1 MPVCHSPLVWEGAF
15 QLIVESVVMVGITTP
30 SSTPLL
36 LCSWFFFGGKN
47 KSMVEGS
54 HLATLVIRESRKKET
69 VDEKEDGHKM
79 NSAAFF
85 YMLRRFF

>member
-1 MPVCHSPLVWEGAF
+1 
-15 QLIVESVVMVGITTP
+15 
-30 SSTPLL
+30 
-36 LCSWFFFGGKN
+36 
-47 KSMVEGS
+47 MVEGS

-85 YMLRRFF
+85 YAAAVFLRGSKGRL